1 MATAV
6 YGNLQRKPMGSA
18 QHVERRRVGK
28 RDRELIVRYFVNAP
42 AGVEPSAYAFQRM
55 QGRYSETE
63 IDGVMVA
70 HVDLLNRLIAGCRVH
85 AAGFTVL
92 LREIETDT
100 LADLAE
106 AV

>member
-1 MATAV
+1 MQAAV
-6 YGNLQRKPMGSA
+6 CNQIQRKPMASA
-18 QHVERRRVGK
+18 QTIERRRVGK
-28 RDRELIVRYFVNAP
+28 RDRELIVRYFTHAP
-42 AGVEPSAYAFQRM
+42 AGTEPSAYAHQQM

-85 AAGFTVL
+85 AAGFTTM